1 MDLENIVIFKGG
13 RDGIMVILDED
24 ASFAD
29 IKTIFIQK
37 LQDAKSFFSG
47 AKVSIRFKG
56 KILTAGQQEDLI
68 ELLSGQNILNI
79 SFIHDFEENQNE
91 IENDASGTREQLGN
105 WFANEVSYDTSMT
118 KYHIGMLRSGQSIDY
133 PGSVVVL
140 GDVNPG
146 AIISAGGNV
155 VILGSLKG
163 TVHAGRDAK
172 AYKPFVMAIGMYPV
186 QIGIG
191 NVIARSPDGV
201 HEQKT
206 DPRTDLKIDPKEAIL
221 IAYLSSEQIYI
232 EPVDQKTVAN
242 MMMQ

>member
-13 RDGIMVILDED
+13 RDGINVILDEE

-37 LQDAKSFFSG
+37 LQDAKSFFNG

-56 KILTAGQQEDLI
+56 KILTKNQQKELI

-79 SFIHDFEENQNE
+79 SFIHGFEEGNE
-91 IENDASGTREQLGN
+91 QEETSSYELSKEPGN
-105 WFANEVSYDTSMT
+105 WFAEEVSYDTSMT
-118 KYHIGMLRSGQSIDY
+118 KYHIGMLRSGQSIEY

-146 AIISAGGNV
+146 ARISAGGNV
-155 VILGSLKG
+155 IILGSLKG
-163 TVHAGRDAK
+163 TVHAGKDLMS
-172 AYKPFVMAIGMYPV
+172 YKPFVMAIGMYPV

-201 HEQKT
+201 NEQK
-206 DPRTDLKIDPKEAIL
+206 IDQKEASL
-221 IAYLSSEQIYI
+221 VAYLSNEQIYI
-232 EPVDQKTVAN
+232 EPIDQKTVAN
-242 MMMQ
+242 MMK

>member
-13 RDGIMVILDED
+13 RGGINVILDED

-37 LQDAKSFFSG
+37 LQDAKSFFNG

-56 KILTAGQQEDLI
+56 KILAKEQQEELI

-79 SFIHDFEENQNE
+79 SFLHGFEEGDDGEETNAYNLADE
-91 IENDASGTREQLGN
+91 PGN
-105 WFANEVSYDTSMT
+105 WFSNEISHDTSMT
-118 KYHIGMLRSGQSIDY
+118 KYHIGMLRSGQTIEY

-146 AIISAGGNV
+146 ARISAGGNV
-155 VILGSLKG
+155 IVLGTLKG
-163 TVHAGRDAK
+163 TVHAGQDLK
-172 AYKPFVMAIGMYPV
+172 SYKPFVMAIGMYPV

-191 NVIARSPDGV
+191 DIIARSPDGIY
-201 HEQKT
+201 EQK
-206 DPRTDLKIDPKEAIL
+206 IDHKEAIL
-221 IAYLSSEQIYI
+221 VAYLSNKQIYI
-232 EPVDQKTVAN
+232 EPIDQKTVAN
-242 MMMQ
+242 MMQ